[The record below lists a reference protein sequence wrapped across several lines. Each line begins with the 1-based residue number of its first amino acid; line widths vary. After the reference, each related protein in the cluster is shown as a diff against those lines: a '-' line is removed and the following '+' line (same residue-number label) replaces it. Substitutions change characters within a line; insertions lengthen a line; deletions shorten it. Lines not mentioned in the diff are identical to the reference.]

1 MCIYNKCT
9 LKFLRLDD
17 FFFFFFKELL
27 TFSLLELFSTFSTVD
42 IEFGMFYI
50 VLLGSHNC
58 FPLC

>member
-9 LKFLRLDD
+9 SKFLRLDED
-17 FFFFFFKELL
+17 FFFFKELL
-27 TFSLLELFSTFSTVD
+27 TFSRLELFSTYSTVD
-42 IEFGMFYI
+42 IEFGMFYN